1 MRALPDLDPTAA
13 ASVHVNDRRR
23 VVRALELA
31 ETGRS
36 LTPPTSALWSAT
48 MRQPTLVV
56 GLDVP
61 SAVLN
66 ERIRERT
73 RTMIARGVADEARAA
88 LAAPISRTA
97 GKALGLTELSTL
109 PLDEAAE
116 RLVARTRRYAAYQR
130 KWMRRIPGIELVA
143 ADRPTTQ
150 VVDAILDL
158 ARAR

>member
-1 MRALPDLDPTAA
+1 
-13 ASVHVNDRRR
+13 VNDRRR

-36 LTPPTSALWSAT
+36 LVPPTSELWSST
-48 MRQPTLVV
+48 MRHPTLVIE
-56 GLDVP
+56 LEVP
-61 SAVLN
+61 RAVLD

-73 RTMIARGVADEARAA
+73 RAMIASGAADEARAA

-97 GKALGLTELSTL
+97 AKALGLRELSTL
-109 PLDEAAE
+109 PLDDAAE
-116 RLVARTRRYAAYQR
+116 RLEERTRRYAAYQR
-130 KWMRRIPGIELVA
+130 KWMRRVSGITLIA
-143 ADRPTTQ
+143 ADRPTRQ